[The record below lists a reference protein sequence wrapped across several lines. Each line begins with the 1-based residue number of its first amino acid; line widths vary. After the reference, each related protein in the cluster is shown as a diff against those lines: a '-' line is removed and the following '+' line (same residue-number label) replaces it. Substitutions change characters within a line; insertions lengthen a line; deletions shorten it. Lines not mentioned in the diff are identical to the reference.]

1 MRYYCFPAIVFE
13 VYFSCFLFIPGDEIL
28 NVNGE
33 SVQGF
38 SHEEAIAVFKRI
50 RSGPVV
56 IRVAR

>member
-1 MRYYCFPAIVFE
+1 M
-13 VYFSCFLFIPGDEIL
+13 FIPGDEIL